1 MIMISL
7 INLKIKKRVV
17 NMKKIVITTFL
28 VLSSVYG
35 ESEESSQNIKDR
47 EHSARDTIE
56 SIMKHEDSEP
66 RPAKEISDSIGDAKI
81 SAQIRALYLGYDR
94 SDAPSEYATALGAQ
108 LKYET
113 ADFRGFNA
121 VVEFSTAHD
130 IGFATGEG
138 VRHSGEIASEK
149 GSYTELSQAYINYK
163 DGGVN
168 LRAGRQLI
176 DTPLADSDDIRIIAN
191 TFEAYTL
198 SYEQES
204 LTFMGGLLTGWQG
217 TGTGLSPNNHWSDTG
232 EDGTHFGGL
241 SYSDDFIDSS
251 VWYYGV
257 SKDSDPN
264 SATGNVANSS
274 FYTDISLHME
284 LSKEYA
290 LHTSVQYLSQKEA
303 HSSGVDATIYGAMAE
318 FVMFEDFALSAAY
331 NKSQKQEGRG
341 SFSGFGGGGLYTN
354 MDSMILDA
362 ITMDRDA
369 QAVVA
374 GLTYRYG
381 DFGFMYAHGVFDGKA
396 NSFGAKERIIEQNI
410 GFEYTPDEKVTFAAL
425 YVKNEDK
432 KESGSNGGNWENVR
446 VLLSYNF

>member
-1 MIMISL
+1 
-7 INLKIKKRVV
+7 
-17 NMKKIVITTFL
+17 MKKIVITTFL
-28 VLSSVYG
+28 VLSFAHAD
-35 ESEESSQNIKDR
+35 SEESSQNIKDR

-56 SIMKHEDSEP
+56 GVMK
-66 RPAKEISDSIGDAKI
+66 AKEISESTKDAKI
-81 SAQIRALYLGYDR
+81 SAQIKALYLGYDR
-94 SDAPSEYATALGAQ
+94 NDAPSEYATALGGQ

-121 VVEFSTAHD
+121 AVEFSTAHD
-130 IGFATGEG
+130 VDFATGEG
-138 VRHSGEIASEK
+138 VRHSGEISSEK
-149 GSYTELSQAYINYK
+149 GNYTELSQAYINYK
-163 DGGVN
+163 NGGVN

-176 DTPLADSDDIRIIAN
+176 DTPLANSDDIRIIAN

-198 SYEQES
+198 SYKQES
-204 LTFMGGLLTGWQG
+204 LTFMGGLLTRWQG
-217 TGTGLSPNNHWSDTG
+217 TDTGLSPHNHWSDTG

-251 VWYYGV
+251 VWYYGI

-264 SATGNVANSS
+264 SATGNVANGS

-290 LHTSVQYLSQKEA
+290 LHASAQYLSQKEA
-303 HSSGVDATIYGAMAE
+303 HGSAIDATIYGAMAE
-318 FVMFEDFALSAAY
+318 LVMFEDFALSAAY

-341 SFSGFGGGGLYTN
+341 SFSGFGGGTLYTN
-354 MDSMILDA
+354 MDSMILDT

-374 GLTYRYG
+374 GLTYRYN
-381 DFGFMYAHGVFDGKA
+381 DFGFMYAHGTFEGKA
-396 NSFGAKERIIEQNI
+396 NSFGVKERIIEQNI
-410 GFEYTPDEKVTFAAL
+410 GFEYKPDEKVTFAAL

>member
-1 MIMISL
+1 
-7 INLKIKKRVV
+7 
-17 NMKKIVITTFL
+17 MKKIVIAASAALFM
-28 VLSSVYG
+28 VHG
-35 ESEESSQNIKDR
+35 HAEEVALGIKER
-47 EHSARDTIE
+47 EHSVRDVIDNVVKSDE
-56 SIMKHEDSEP
+56 
-66 RPAKEISDSIGDAKI
+66 KEISIVTEASDMFRNGKVSG
-81 SAQIRALYLGYDR
+81 QLRALYSGYDY
-94 SDAPSEYATALGAQ
+94 SGAQNQYATAMGAQ
-108 LKYET
+108 IKYEI
-113 ADFRGFNA
+113 AEFRGFHA
-121 VVEFSTAHD
+121 AVEFSLSHD

-138 VRHSGEIASEK
+138 VKHNAEISSTE

-168 LRAGRQLI
+168 LRAGRQLM

-191 TFEAYTL
+191 TFEAYML
-198 SYEQES
+198 SYEYDS

-217 TGTGLSPNNHWSDTG
+217 TDTGLSPHHHWSDTG

-241 SYSDDFIDSS
+241 SYSDDVVDSS
-251 VWYYGV
+251 VWYYGI

-274 FYTDISLHME
+274 FYADVSLHFV
-284 LSKEYA
+284 LSTEYA
-290 LHTSVQYLSQKEA
+290 LHTSVQYLSQKETDN
-303 HSSGVDATIYGAMAE
+303 SGVEAKVYGAMAE
-318 FVMFEDFALSAAY
+318 FVMFEDLALSAAY

-341 SFSGFGGGGLYTN
+341 SFSGFGGGTLYTN
-354 MDSMILDA
+354 MDSMIIDA
-362 ITMDRDA
+362 ITMDRDT

-374 GLTYRYG
+374 GLTYRYD

>member
-1 MIMISL
+1 
-7 INLKIKKRVV
+7 
-17 NMKKIVITTFL
+17 MKKIVIAASAALFM
-28 VLSSVYG
+28 VHCYA
-35 ESEESSQNIKDR
+35 EEVALNIKER
-47 EHSARDTIE
+47 EHSVRDVIDNVVKSDE
-56 SIMKHEDSEP
+56 
-66 RPAKEISDSIGDAKI
+66 KEIYIVTEASGMFRDGKVSG
-81 SAQIRALYLGYDR
+81 QLRALYSGYDY
-94 SDAPSEYATALGAQ
+94 SGAQNQYATAMGAQ
-108 LKYET
+108 IKYEL
-113 ADFRGFNA
+113 AEFHGFHAA
-121 VVEFSTAHD
+121 VEVSSSHD

-138 VRHSGEIASEK
+138 VGHNAEISSTE
-149 GSYTELSQAYINYK
+149 GSYTELLQAYINYK

-204 LTFMGGLLTGWQG
+204 VTFMGGLLTRWQG
-217 TGTGLSPNNHWSDTG
+217 TDTGLSHHNHWSDTG
-232 EDGTHFGGL
+232 EDGTYFGGL

-251 VWYYGV
+251 VWYYGI

-274 FYTDISLHME
+274 FYTDISLHIE

-290 LHTSVQYLSQKEA
+290 LHTSAQYLSQKEA
-303 HSSGVDATIYGAMAE
+303 HNSAIDATIYGAMVE

-341 SFSGFGGGGLYTN
+341 SFSGFGGGTLYTN
-354 MDSMILDA
+354 MDSMILDN

-374 GLTYRYG
+374 GLTYRYD
-381 DFGFMYAHGVFDGKA
+381 DFEFMYAYGVFDGEA
-396 NSFGAKERIIEQNI
+396 NSFGVKERIIEQNI

>member
-1 MIMISL
+1 
-7 INLKIKKRVV
+7 
-17 NMKKIVITTFL
+17 MKKIVIAASTALFM
-28 VLSSVYG
+28 VHGYA
-35 ESEESSQNIKDR
+35 EEVALGIKER
-47 EHSARDTIE
+47 EHSVREVIDNVAKSDE
-56 SIMKHEDSEP
+56 
-66 RPAKEISDSIGDAKI
+66 KEIYIVTEASGMFRDGKVSG
-81 SAQIRALYLGYDR
+81 QLRALYSGYDY
-94 SDAPSEYATALGAQ
+94 SGAQNQYATAMGAQ
-108 LKYET
+108 IKYEL
-113 ADFRGFNA
+113 AEFHGFHA
-121 VVEFSTAHD
+121 AVEFSSSHD

-138 VRHSGEIASEK
+138 VGHNAEISSTE

-163 DGGVN
+163 NGGVN

-176 DTPLADSDDIRIIAN
+176 DTPLADSDDMRIIAN

-198 SYEQES
+198 SYEQEN
-204 LTFMGGLLTGWQG
+204 LTFMGGLLTRWQG
-217 TGTGLSPNNHWSDTG
+217 TDTGLSPHNHWSDTG
-232 EDGTHFGGL
+232 EDGTYFGGL

-251 VWYYGV
+251 VWYYGI

-274 FYTDISLHME
+274 FYTDISLHIE

-303 HSSGVDATIYGAMAE
+303 HNSAIDATIYGAMAE

-341 SFSGFGGGGLYTN
+341 SFSGFGGGTLYTN
-354 MDSMILDA
+354 MDSMILDT

-374 GLTYRYG
+374 GLTYRYDG
-381 DFGFMYAHGVFDGKA
+381 FEFMYAYGVFDGKV

-410 GFEYTPDEKVTFAAL
+410 GFAYTPDEKVTFAAL